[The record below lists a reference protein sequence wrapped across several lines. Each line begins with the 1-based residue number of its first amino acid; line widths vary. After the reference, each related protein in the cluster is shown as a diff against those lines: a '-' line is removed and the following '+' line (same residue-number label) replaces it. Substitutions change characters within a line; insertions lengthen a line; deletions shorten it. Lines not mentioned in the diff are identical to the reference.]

1 MSWSKVIHIGP
12 LFTIVVIKS
21 IVWSTIHCNSMWWPP
36 YHSWPG
42 FINATIFL
50 LLSASTF
57 YNFLYS
63 LHVGPGYLP
72 LKWKPNNEEDIQ
84 YLQYCT
90 VCEGYKAPR
99 SHHCRKCN
107 RCIMKRDHHCIFIN
121 NCLGHLNHTSFI
133 VFLISAVIGCAQ
145 SIVIISCTMY
155 RALHPTYYY
164 YDHADV
170 PEVPFVILG
179 LWPFVISLISLGLA
193 AGVVF
198 AVGFLFFVQ
207 MKVILRNQTAIE
219 DWVHEK
225 AVYRREGTDETPFI
239 HPYNLGWRENLVQV
253 INWSLQPKGDGIE
266 WKVRDNCHYYSFTI
280 EQIEQKKIKRERC
293 VEYVVEKAYSG
304 RWFPFISFGIM
315 VCLRPPCSDE
325 TRIPLRIGDI
335 VAVTRW
341 KKYWLYGE
349 IQERGQ
355 VQMNPTQRRALR
367 GWFPR
372 LSCSPSYVEYEKEE

>member
-1 MSWSKVIHIGP
+1 
-12 LFTIVVIKS
+12 
-21 IVWSTIHCNSMWWPP
+21 
-36 YHSWPG
+36 
-42 FINATIFL
+42 
-50 LLSASTF
+50 
-57 YNFLYS
+57 
-63 LHVGPGYLP
+63 
-72 LKWKPNNEEDIQ
+72 
-84 YLQYCT
+84 
-90 VCEGYKAPR
+90 
-99 SHHCRKCN
+99 
-107 RCIMKRDHHCIFIN
+107 
-121 NCLGHLNHTSFI
+121 
-133 VFLISAVIGCAQ
+133 
-145 SIVIISCTMY
+145 MY

-164 YDHADV
+164 YDHPDIQ
-170 PEVPFVILG
+170 EVPFVMLG

-225 AVYRREGTDETPFI
+225 AVYRREGTDEPLFI

-253 INWSLQPKGDGIE
+253 INWSFQPKGDGVE
-266 WKVRDNCHYYSFTI
+266 WKVRENCHNYSFTI

-325 TRIPLRIGDI
+325 TRIPLRIGDKL
-335 VAVTRW
+335 AVTRW

-355 VQMNPTQRRALR
+355 VQMNPTERRALR

-372 LSCSPSYVEYEKEE
+372 LSCSPSYIEYEKEE